1 MIIFKKA
8 IPRRTFLRG
17 IGTTLALPFLDAMS
31 PAFGDTTVK
40 PAMRMGVV
48 YVPNG
53 IIADKWTPMGEGA
66 NFRLSPIMEPLAPFR
81 EHLFIP
87 AGLDQKN
94 ANGRP
99 GEGGA
104 PHSRG
109 SCVFLTGVH
118 PKPTEGNDLRAGIS
132 VDQIAA
138 KELGK
143 HTQLSS
149 LEMALDAA
157 ENAGTCEPEYS
168 CTYMNTL
175 SWRSATTPLPTE
187 NRPRAIFERLF
198 GDSETTDPAERLAR
212 INEQRSLLDAM
223 TEEVAGFKKQLGPSD
238 SAKLAEYLDAIRDVE
253 RRIQIAEKQTSQELP
268 ELTRPVGIPALFETY
283 AKLMFD
289 LQVLAYQ
296 TDLTRVVSFMIAHER
311 SVRTYADIGVP
322 DSHHP
327 LTHHKGDSKS
337 IEKVVQINT
346 FHTKLFG
353 YLLEK
358 LRSTPDGD
366 GSLLDHTVLLY
377 GSALSDGNLHT
388 VENLPLVVAGG
399 GLAKGGRYLRYPPG
413 TPMANLFLT
422 MLDKVG
428 TPVDNLGDSTGK
440 LNLLSVV

>member
-1 MIIFKKA
+1 MMILKKA

-17 IGTTLALPFLDAMS
+17 VGTTLALPFLDAMS
-31 PAFGDTTVK
+31 PAFGAATAK

-53 IIADKWTPMGEGA
+53 IIADKWTPIGEGA

-87 AGLDQKN
+87 VGLDQQN
-94 ANGRP
+94 ANGQP

-104 PHSRG
+104 PHSRSG
-109 SCVFLTGVH
+109 SVFLTSVH

-143 HTQLSS
+143 HTQLAS

-157 ENAGTCEPEYS
+157 ENAGACESGYS

-198 GDSETTDPAERLAR
+198 GDSETTSPAERLAR
-212 INEQRSLLDAM
+212 IQEQRSLLDAM
-223 TEEVAGFKKQLGPSD
+223 TEEVASFKKQLGPSD
-238 SAKLAEYLDAIRDVE
+238 GAKLAEYLDAIRDVE

-268 ELTRPVGIPALFETY
+268 ELSRPVGVPASFEAY

-311 SVRTYADIGVP
+311 SVRTYSEIGVP

-327 LTHHKGDSKS
+327 LSHHKGDAKS

-346 FHTKLFG
+346 FHIKLFA

-377 GSALSDGNLHT
+377 GSGISDGNLHT
-388 VENLPLVVAGG
+388 VENLPLLVAGG
-399 GLAKGGRYLRYPPG
+399 GLAKGGRHLRYPPG
-413 TPMANLFLT
+413 TPMANLLLT
-422 MLDKVG
+422 VLDKLG

-440 LNLLSVV
+440 LNPLSVA